1 MLFQFELKNGLKV
14 AAFKVPYTKSINL
27 NLVVKGGANFDAK
40 GKMGTAHLL
49 EHMLLQ
55 GTARF
60 SSPAELTEFVES
72 KAGYINALT
81 YFETVEFVLRLP
93 DKYLEDVL
101 MLGAEVF
108 FKPTFP
114 EEAVEKE
121 RSIML
126 EEIYSNYNSTHDRV
140 GRFFLEAKYSPESLL
155 KNEVAGLPDDVKSL
169 TLEEMKAFYNRVFKT
184 DNSYLCLVGN
194 FDEKALPVLVEKYF
208 GGIST
213 GEKLSSVKTF
223 SEADLSGQSVSFRKD
238 NDLSSAFVDLSFKAL
253 PKDASVRKWLAQLMA
268 MNVFANF
275 HKSWL
280 YDLLRY
286 QKGLVYS
293 ISMNTI
299 ALTGF
304 GLNNLPFECS
314 AENVL
319 EVTELVVE
327 NLIKLKKQGISP
339 EEHAYMQSN
348 AVDGLMMQFD
358 SVGAIMDTIKQDT
371 VWEDRIYLPEE
382 TAEIIK
388 SISVEEVNQV
398 IAENWDFKKA
408 NLCLQ
413 MSRDMSVEESN
424 KMSDLIERLRAN

>member
-1 MLFQFELKNGLKV
+1 MLSEFTLKNGLKV
-14 AAFKVPYTKSINL
+14 AAFSVPYTKSVNL
-27 NLVVKGGANFDAK
+27 NLVVKGGANHDAL

-60 SSPAELTEFVES
+60 ANAAELTEYVES

-93 DKYLEDVL
+93 DKYLEETL

-114 EEAVEKE
+114 LEAVEKE
-121 RSIML
+121 RAIML
-126 EEIYSNYNSTHDRV
+126 EEIYSNYGSTHDRV
-140 GRFFLEAKYSPESLL
+140 GRFFLEAKYSPLSKL

-169 TLEEMKAFYNRVFKT
+169 TLEEMKSFYNAVFTT

-194 FDEKALPVLVEKYF
+194 FDPDKLPGLVEKYF
-208 GGIST
+208 GEIRST
-213 GEKLSSVKTF
+213 NKKLECKNF
-223 SEADLSGQSVSFRKD
+223 SETDLSGEVLSFRKD
-238 NDLSSAFVDLSFKAL
+238 TDLSSAFVDLSFQAL
-253 PKDASVRKWLAQLMA
+253 PKNAPVRQWLAQLMA

-286 QKGLVYS
+286 QRGLVYS

-299 ALTGF
+299 ALN
-304 GLNNLPFECS
+304 GLGINNLPFECS

-319 EVTELVVE
+319 EVTRLIVE
-327 NLIKLKKQGISP
+327 NLIKLKNNGISAK
-339 EEHAYMQSN
+339 EHAYMQSN

-371 VWEDRIYLPEE
+371 VWEERIYLPED

-388 SISVEEVNQV
+388 SITVEEVNQV
-398 IAENWDFKKA
+398 IKDYWNFSKA

-413 MSRDMSVEESN
+413 MSRDLQDEERTELD
-424 KMSDLIERLRAN
+424 KFMQTLRKN